1 MAISLTASY
10 GGQKTQLTA
19 GYERGAGEGNRTP
32 DPRFTK
38 PMLYR
43 LSYAGAQIEK
53 CSPDKA
59 NVSAKPAGE
68 HFQRRIDWRTRPAI

>member
-19 GYERGAGEGNRTP
+19 GYESGAGDQTRTG

-43 LSYAGAQIEK
+43 LSYAGAQ
-53 CSPDKA
+53 
-59 NVSAKPAGE
+59 
-68 HFQRRIDWRTRPAI
+68 